1 VTGTGIRVVI
11 ADDHP
16 VVRDGLSAL
25 LASVPAVT
33 VVAVAATGREAV
45 RAAVT
50 LRPDVLV
57 MDIQMPELTGVAAAG
72 EIARAAPDVAVLMLT
87 MFDDDDSV
95 FAAMRAGAR
104 GYVLKGAQQDEIVRA
119 IQAVAAG
126 EAIFG
131 PGIARLVLGLVCA
144 PAVAD
149 VPFPGLTSR
158 EREVLDLIA
167 AGVRNAEIARRMSIA
182 PKTVANHIAAIF
194 NKLQVADRS
203 QAIIL
208 ARDAG
213 LGRSGGS
220 GERARPS
227 PAG

>member
-1 VTGTGIRVVI
+1 MTAGDLRVVI

-25 LASVPAVT
+25 LASVPSV
-33 VVAVAATGREAV
+33 VVAGVAGTGREAV
-45 RAAVT
+45 QAAVT

-57 MDIQMPELTGVAAAG
+57 MDIQMPELSGVAAAG
-72 EIARAAPDVAVLMLT
+72 EIARLAPDVAVLMLT

-119 IQAVAAG
+119 IHSVAAG

-131 PGIARLVLGLVCA
+131 PGIARRVLGLVCA
-144 PAVAD
+144 PPAAD
-149 VPFPGLTSR
+149 VPFEALTSR

-167 AGVRNAEIARRMSIA
+167 AGVRNTEIARRMSIA
-182 PKTVANHIAAIF
+182 PKTVANHVSAIF
-194 NKLQVADRS
+194 SKLQVADRN
-203 QAIIL
+203 QAIVI

-213 LGRSGGS
+213 LGRPGPV
-220 GERARPS
+220 R
-227 PAG
+227 

>member
-1 VTGTGIRVVI
+1 MTGGDLRVVI

-25 LASVPAVT
+25 LGSVPSV
-33 VVAVAATGREAV
+33 VVAGVAGTGREAV
-45 RAAVT
+45 QAAVT

-57 MDIQMPELTGVAAAG
+57 MDIQMPELNGVAAAA
-72 EIARAAPDVAVLMLT
+72 EIARVAPGVAVLMLT

-119 IQAVAAG
+119 IHSVAAG

-131 PGIARLVLGLVCA
+131 PGIARRVLGLVSA
-144 PAVAD
+144 PPPAD
-149 VPFPGLTSR
+149 VPFEELTSR
-158 EREVLDLIA
+158 EREVLDMIA
-167 AGVRNAEIARRMSIA
+167 AGVRNAEIARQMSIA
-182 PKTVANHIAAIF
+182 PKTVANHISAIF

-203 QAIIL
+203 QAIVL

-213 LGRSGGS
+213 LGRADPVG
-220 GERARPS
+220 
-227 PAG
+227 

>member
-1 VTGTGIRVVI
+1 MVI

-25 LASVPAVT
+25 LASVPSV
-33 VVAVAATGREAV
+33 VVAGVAGTGREAV
-45 RAAVT
+45 QAAVT

-57 MDIQMPELTGVAAAG
+57 MDIQMPELSGVAAAG
-72 EIARAAPDVAVLMLT
+72 EIARLAPDVAVLMLT

-119 IQAVAAG
+119 IHSVAAG

-131 PGIARLVLGLVCA
+131 PGIARRVLGLVCA
-144 PAVAD
+144 PPAAD
-149 VPFPGLTSR
+149 VPFEALTSR

-167 AGVRNAEIARRMSIA
+167 AGVRNTEIARRMSIA
-182 PKTVANHIAAIF
+182 PKTVANHVSAIF
-194 NKLQVADRS
+194 SKLQVADRN
-203 QAIIL
+203 QAIVI

-213 LGRSGGS
+213 LGRPGPV
-220 GERARPS
+220 R
-227 PAG
+227 

>member
-1 VTGTGIRVVI
+1 MTLPDTGIRVVI

-25 LASVPAVT
+25 LASVPSVT
-33 VVAVAATGREAV
+33 VAGVAATGREAV

-50 LRPDVLV
+50 LRPDVLI

-72 EIARAAPDVAVLMLT
+72 EIARAAPGVAVLMLT

-119 IQAVAAG
+119 IHAVAAG

-131 PGIARLVLGLVCA
+131 PAIARRVLGLVCA
-144 PAVAD
+144 PAASS
-149 VPFPGLTSR
+149 VPFPDLTSR

-167 AGVRNAEIARRMSIA
+167 AGVRNAEIARQMSIA

-194 NKLQVADRS
+194 NKLQVADRN
-203 QAIIL
+203 QAIVL

-213 LGRSGGS
+213 LGRNP
-220 GERARPS
+220 RT
-227 PAG
+227 

>member
-1 VTGTGIRVVI
+1 MTATGIRVVI

-25 LASVPAVT
+25 LASVPSMT
-33 VVAVAATGREAV
+33 VAGVAATGREAV

-72 EIARAAPDVAVLMLT
+72 EISRVAPDVAVLMLT

-104 GYVLKGAQQDEIVRA
+104 GYVLKGAQQEEIVRA

-126 EAIFG
+126 DAIFG
-131 PGIARLVLGLVCA
+131 PGIARRVLGLVSA
-144 PAVAD
+144 PAAAE
-149 VPFPGLTSR
+149 VPFPDLTSR

-167 AGVRNAEIARRMSIA
+167 AGVRNPEIARRMSIA

-194 NKLQVADRS
+194 TKLQVADRN

-213 LGRSGGS
+213 LGR
-220 GERARPS
+220 PS
-227 PAG
+227 

>member
-1 VTGTGIRVVI
+1 MTGAGIRVVI

-25 LASVPAVT
+25 LASVPDVT
-33 VVAVAATGREAV
+33 VAGVAATGREAV

-119 IQAVAAG
+119 IHAVAAG

-131 PGIARLVLGLVCA
+131 PGVARRVLGLVCS
-144 PAVAD
+144 PAAAEA
-149 VPFPGLTSR
+149 PFPALTSR

-182 PKTVANHIAAIF
+182 PKTVANHTTAIF
-194 NKLQVADRS
+194 NKLQVTDRS

-213 LGRSGGS
+213 LGRSDPR
-220 GERARPS
+220 RAR
-227 PAG
+227 

>member
-1 VTGTGIRVVI
+1 MTGTSIRVVI

-25 LASVPAVT
+25 LASVPSVT
-33 VVAVAATGREAV
+33 VAGTASTGREAV

-57 MDIQMPELTGVAAAG
+57 MDIQMPELSGVAAAG

-119 IQAVAAG
+119 IHAVAAG
-126 EAIFG
+126 QAIFG
-131 PGIARLVLGLVCA
+131 PGIARRVLGLVSA
-144 PAVAD
+144 PAVPDA
-149 VPFPGLTSR
+149 PFPDLTSR
-158 EREVLDLIA
+158 ERQVLDLIA
-167 AGVRNAEIARRMSIA
+167 AGARNAEIAQRMSIA

-194 NKLQVADRS
+194 AKLQVADRG

-213 LGRSGGS
+213 LGR
-220 GERARPS
+220 RH
-227 PAG
+227 

>member
-1 VTGTGIRVVI
+1 VTGASVRVVI

-25 LASVPAVT
+25 LDSVPSLT
-33 VVAVAATGREAV
+33 VAGTASSGREAV

-50 LRPDVLV
+50 LHPDVLI
-57 MDIQMPELTGVAAAG
+57 MDIQMPDLGGIAATA
-72 EIARAAPDVAVLMLT
+72 EIARAAPAVAVLMLT

-119 IQAVAAG
+119 IHSVAAG

-131 PGIARLVLGLVCA
+131 PGIARRVLGLAAA
-144 PAVAD
+144 PAAPS
-149 VPFPGLTSR
+149 VPFPDLTAR
-158 EREVLDLIA
+158 ERQVLDLIA
-167 AGVRNAEIARRMSIA
+167 AGARNPEIAQRMSIA

-194 NKLQVADRS
+194 AKLQVPDRN
-203 QAIIL
+203 QAIIV

-213 LGRSGGS
+213 LGR
-220 GERARPS
+220 PS
-227 PAG
+227 

>member
-1 VTGTGIRVVI
+1 MTGSDIRVVI

-25 LASVPAVT
+25 LDSVPS
-33 VVAVAATGREAV
+33 VVVVGVAATGREAV
-45 RAAVT
+45 HAAVT

-57 MDIQMPELTGVAAAG
+57 MDIQMPELTGIAAAG
-72 EIARAAPDVAVLMLT
+72 EIARMAPDVAVLMLT

-119 IQAVAAG
+119 IHSVAAG

-131 PGIARLVLGLVCA
+131 PGIARRVLGLVCA
-144 PAVAD
+144 PPPAG
-149 VPFPGLTSR
+149 VPFEALTSR

-167 AGVRNAEIARRMSIA
+167 AGVRNVEIARRMSIT
-182 PKTVANHIAAIF
+182 PKTVANHVSAIF
-194 NKLQVADRS
+194 SKLQVADRS
-203 QAIIL
+203 QAIVI

-213 LGRSGGS
+213 LGRLGPVS
-220 GERARPS
+220 
-227 PAG
+227 

>member
-1 VTGTGIRVVI
+1 MTSSIRVVI

-25 LASVPAVT
+25 LASVPSVT
-33 VVAVAATGREAV
+33 VAGIAATGREAV
-45 RAAVT
+45 HAAVT

-57 MDIQMPELTGVAAAG
+57 MDIQMPELSGVAATR
-72 EIARAAPDVAVLMLT
+72 EIARAAPDIAVLMLT

-104 GYVLKGAQQDEIVRA
+104 GYLLKGAQQDEIIRA

-131 PGIARLVLGLVCA
+131 PGIARRVLGLVSA
-144 PAVAD
+144 PPVAGI
-149 VPFPGLTSR
+149 PFQGLTSR
-158 EREVLDLIA
+158 EREVLNHIA
-167 AGVRNAEIARRMSIA
+167 AGARNVEIARQMSIA
-182 PKTVANHIAAIF
+182 PKTVANHISAIF
-194 NKLQVADRS
+194 NKLQVADRN
-203 QAIIL
+203 QAIIR

-213 LGRSGGS
+213 LGRNN
-220 GERARPS
+220 
-227 PAG
+227 PAT